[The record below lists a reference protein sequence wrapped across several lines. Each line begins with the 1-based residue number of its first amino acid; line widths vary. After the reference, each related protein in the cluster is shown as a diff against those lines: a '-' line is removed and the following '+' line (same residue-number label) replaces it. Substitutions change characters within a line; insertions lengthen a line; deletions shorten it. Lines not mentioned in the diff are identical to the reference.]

1 MVKCRYPDCDGEL
14 EPGAPFCDECGRSQ
28 APAQVAAATAGA
40 QVRLQIQ
47 TNTLAA
53 STMTARPQAPP
64 RATRPV
70 PAASVREP
78 TIPVPLALGFGLLLL
93 VLLLGFMGALAIAIV
108 TSPLIPLPATPT
120 PQALPGGGLVLPPVA
135 ARPAF
140 QDAAGLTVAEAPS
153 GSRTVT
159 VVPAPGAL
167 SNAIAPPWAL
177 TISRTM
183 ASPSP
188 LLPVARAAVPPGA
201 ALPW

>member
-14 EPGAPFCDECGRSQ
+14 ELGAPFCDECGRSQ

-47 TNTLAA
+47 ANTLAA
-53 STMTARPQAPP
+53 PTMTARPQAPP

-70 PAASVREP
+70 PVAPAREP
-78 TIPVPLALGFGLLLL
+78 TVPVPLALGFGLLLL
-93 VLLLGFMGALAIAIV
+93 VLFLGIMGALAIAIV

-120 PQALPGGGLVLPPVA
+120 PQALPGGGLAFPPVA
-135 ARPAF
+135 ARPSL
-140 QDAAGLTVAEAPS
+140 QVAAGLTVAGAAS
-153 GSRTVT
+153 GSHTVT

-167 SNAIAPPWAL
+167 SSAMVPPWAL

-188 LLPVARAAVPPGA
+188 LLPIARAGGTPGA
-201 ALPW
+201 PLPW

>member
-14 EPGAPFCDECGRSQ
+14 ELGAPFCDECGRSQ

-70 PAASVREP
+70 PATPVREP

-93 VLLLGFMGALAIAIV
+93 VLFLGIMGALAIAIV

-120 PQALPGGGLVLPPVA
+120 PQAPPGGGLGLPPVA

-140 QDAAGLTVAEAPS
+140 QDAAGLTGAGAAS
-153 GSRTVT
+153 GSRMVT
-159 VVPAPGAL
+159 VVPVPGVL
-167 SNAIAPPWAL
+167 SRAIVPPWAL

-183 ASPSP
+183 VRPSP
-188 LLPVARAAVPPGA
+188 LLPVARAGVPPGA
-201 ALPW
+201 PLPW